1 MAVESFYWLKSS
13 HSGFFF
19 RIFITRTAKIVRILH
34 KWYFTTYIFSVDVKD
49 LNPLRK
55 LELWQGS
62 LSCEQCA
69 GLFCT
74 YWVLQAL
81 VQELCPCISVT
92 RICLLWQQFG
102 VFLPHL
108 LSYLLCKNTFPS
120 LLLEWL
126 GSLFLKNMSLV
137 GKPWKLLLL
146 FFYCRFEE
154 GVDGCSPH
162 STSSATI
169 RHCSLIHLLL
179 TLYSHQS
186 ILGVLRLGLH
196 TVFTSW
202 LQWTAAES

>member
-1 MAVESFYWLKSS
+1 MVFFELYAERMLCEIGLHGGNIIFFPKDILGIIQNSMRIGFLCSLLSRNYSAWRYNAVESFYWLKSS

-19 RIFITRTAKIVRILH
+19 RIFIIRTAKIVRILH

-49 LNPLRK
+49 LNPWRK

-126 GSLFLKNMSLV
+126 GSLFLKNMS
-137 GKPWKLLLL
+137 
-146 FFYCRFEE
+146 
-154 GVDGCSPH
+154 
-162 STSSATI
+162 
-169 RHCSLIHLLL
+169 
-179 TLYSHQS
+179 
-186 ILGVLRLGLH
+186 
-196 TVFTSW
+196 
-202 LQWTAAES
+202 